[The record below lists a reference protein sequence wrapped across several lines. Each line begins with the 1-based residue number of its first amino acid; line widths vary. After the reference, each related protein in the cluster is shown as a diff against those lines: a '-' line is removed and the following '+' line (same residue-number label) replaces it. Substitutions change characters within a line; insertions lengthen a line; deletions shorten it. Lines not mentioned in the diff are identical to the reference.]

1 LDSKVEMGEINN
13 KERAEVLVKWT
24 ARAKHLGFKL

>member
-1 LDSKVEMGEINN
+1 MGEINN

-24 ARAKHLGFKL
+24 ARAKHLGFKLWNI